1 MLKTRDHNLLL
12 FGIGLLFCTVA
23 ANITYVSIAQN
34 QTDVDKGSAV
44 KRTAN
49 DAAQTPVESDNL
61 EMKAASSVA
70 AMPSDGDPSDDPMPA
85 ADPPARSV
93 TITGRALDARD
104 RGRLNAV
111 ISLYEA
117 DGTLHSATSDRSGN
131 FRFENIADGQQIV
144 LSAGRQPDP
153 KLDLTLQIKGETRVF
168 WRTPNRNANEKSGER

>member
-1 MLKTRDHNLLL
+1 
-12 FGIGLLFCTVA
+12 
-23 ANITYVSIAQN
+23 
-34 QTDVDKGSAV
+34 
-44 KRTAN
+44 
-49 DAAQTPVESDNL
+49 
-61 EMKAASSVA
+61 MKAASSVA

-93 TITGRALDARD
+93 TIAGRALDARD
-104 RGRLNAV
+104 IGRQNAV

-168 WRTPNRNANEKSGER
+168 WRTPDRNAKEKSGER